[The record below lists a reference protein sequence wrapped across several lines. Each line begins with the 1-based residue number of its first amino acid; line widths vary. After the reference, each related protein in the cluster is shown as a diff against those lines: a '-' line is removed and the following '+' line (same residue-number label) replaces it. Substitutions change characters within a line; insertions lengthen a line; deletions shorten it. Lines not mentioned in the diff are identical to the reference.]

1 MTLKTEKSPFSRLSW
16 GIRFAYAFPAMAL
29 AVIGIPVYVYLPKFY
44 TDTMGISISTVGI
57 LLLAVRIFDALTDP
71 LIGYASDRLSTRFG
85 RRRPFIAFGA
95 AGLSVS
101 ILFLFIPPVFSDIN
115 LTLYFGFW
123 LFALFLFWTLVTIPY
138 ESLGPELTTNYHDRT
153 TLFGLR
159 DGFLISGTLLA
170 AAFPVLIDRC
180 IELMNQQSSE
190 SMRFSIMA
198 YVYAPLII
206 LSSII
211 CIWKVRELP
220 APPSVR
226 KNDFFQGMIDVI
238 KNRPFVI
245 LLTAYTISAFGSN
258 LPATLILYYV
268 EYVLQADH
276 AEGFLLIYFLTGILF
291 LPLWIAISRKIGKK
305 NAWIMSMVINTG
317 AFAGVY
323 YLGPGDARA
332 FGILVFISG
341 IGFGAGLALP
351 SSIQADVI
359 DYDELISGQRR
370 EGRYIGLWSIAKKM
384 AAAFGIGIG
393 LLLLGSTGY
402 QPNVEQGKETAD
414 MLRILYALVP
424 SVCNGLSVLIIFFY
438 PVTEKYHARIRQEIE
453 ARKNKIKK
461 GLRTKID

>member
-1 MTLKTEKSPFSRLSW
+1 MITESEKNPYRLLSW
-16 GIRFAYAFPAMAL
+16 GIRFSYAFPAMAL

-44 TDTMGISISTVGI
+44 TDTMGISISAVGI
-57 LLLAVRIFDALTDP
+57 LLMAVRIFDALTDP
-71 LIGYASDRLSTRFG
+71 VIGYVSDRISTRFG
-85 RRRPFIAFGA
+85 RRRPFIAIGA
-95 AGLSVS
+95 VGLSIS
-101 ILFLFIPPVFSDIN
+101 ILFLFIPPVSSGTN

-138 ESLGPELTTNYHDRT
+138 ESLGPELTTNYHERT

-159 DGFLISGTLLA
+159 DGFLIGGTILA
-170 AAFPVLIDRC
+170 AAFPVLIDQAL
-180 IELMNQQSSE
+180 ELLNQKSSE
-190 SMRFSIMA
+190 NIRFSTMA
-198 YVYAPLII
+198 YIYAPMII
-206 LSSII
+206 LSSIV
-211 CIWKVRELP
+211 CVWKVKEVP
-220 APPSVR
+220 AYPNAR
-226 KNDFFQGMIDVI
+226 KNTFFQGMVDVI

-245 LLTAYTISAFGSN
+245 LITAYTISAFGSN

-268 EYVLQADH
+268 EYVLQAEH

-291 LPLWIAISRKIGKK
+291 LPFWIAISRKIGKK

-323 YLGPGDARA
+323 FLGPGDVELY
-332 FGILVFISG
+332 GILVFVSG

-359 DYDELISGQRR
+359 DYDELMSGERR

-414 MLRILYALVP
+414 MLRVLYALVP
-424 SVCNGLSVLIIFFY
+424 SICNGLSVLIIFFY
-438 PVTEKYHARIRQEIE
+438 PITEKYHAQIRKEIE
-453 ARKNKIKK
+453 IKK
-461 GLRTKID
+461 DL